1 MTKTNTK
8 YENEKRKIQK
18 KDLMASEYE
27 RAIWALCKRLN
38 Y

>member
-1 MTKTNTK
+1 MTKTDD

-18 KDLMASEYE
+18 KGLMASEYE
-27 RAIWALCKRLN
+27 KAIWALCKRLN

>member
-27 RAIWALCKRLN
+27 KAIRELCKRIN

>member
-1 MTKTNTK
+1 MNKNIE

-18 KDLMASEYE
+18 RNLKPDEYE
-27 RAIWALCKRLN
+27 IAIWALCKRLN

>member
-1 MTKTNTK
+1 MNKNIE

-18 KDLMASEYE
+18 RNLTPDEYE
-27 RAIWALCKRLN
+27 RAIRDICKRIK

>member
-1 MTKTNTK
+1 MNKNIE

-27 RAIWALCKRLN
+27 KAIRELCKRLN

>member
-1 MTKTNTK
+1 MNKNIE

-27 RAIWALCKRLN
+27 KAIRELCKRIN

>member
-1 MTKTNTK
+1 MNKNIE

-18 KDLMASEYE
+18 KNLMPDEYE
-27 RAIWALCKRLN
+27 RAIRELCERIK